1 MSSQARQLVQ
11 TEFRRQ
17 QLTLDKHALQL
28 IVDLVDQRESGL
40 ETVYAIIDKLD
51 TGVGLCSMYVS
62 ALASHRQSINCAY
75 VAFADSHSKITGP
88 LVQQALQKLTNSSNQ
103 VPLIQSYDAF
113 SLPKIRFDNISQ
125 RFHSVSGQPT
135 LHGAA
140 DVSCSGLILT
150 LVCNSILP
158 GIAELPGMQD
168 RFNLYLDRL
177 LLLYQRLRR
186 DRTFSKPA
194 LADADANP
202 SNSSCCQVSDLRT
215 SIVVFTIWQRPASS
229 HQCHADIAVKAVL
242 QVLHKQCCCSNHS
255 LTKDDLPS

>member
-28 IVDLVDQRESGL
+28 IVDLIDQRESGL
-40 ETVYAIIDKLD
+40 ETIYAIIDKLD
-51 TGVGLCSMYVS
+51 TGVGLCSICVS

-75 VAFADSHSKITGP
+75 HAFADSHSKITGP
-88 LVQQALQKLTNSSNQ
+88 LVQQALQKLTNSSDQ

-140 DVSCSGLILT
+140 DVSCSRLLLT

-202 SNSSCCQVSDLRT
+202 SSSSCCQVSVHCTL
-215 SIVVFTIWQRPASS
+215 SAVSNIRPGCASPC
-229 HQCHADIAVKAVL
+229 QCHADAAVQTV
-242 QVLHKQCCCSNHS
+242 S
-255 LTKDDLPS
+255 